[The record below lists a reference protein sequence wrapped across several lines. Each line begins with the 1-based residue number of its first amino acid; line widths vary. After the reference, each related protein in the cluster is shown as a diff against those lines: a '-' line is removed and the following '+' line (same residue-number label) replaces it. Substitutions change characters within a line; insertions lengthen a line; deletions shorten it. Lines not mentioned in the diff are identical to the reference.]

1 MKERLI
7 NHVSLTRRLRQ
18 LLVLFALLLTSQVTW
33 AEDYDLWIGETQV
46 TSDNWSNIQNDNIK
60 VGYARFIRGN
70 DGSNTLELHNI
81 QTKDCIK
88 SGLGDLTIELY
99 GHNRIGYIANDED
112 TPAIYSTNNGTLTLT
127 KGSTHASLYVESMMV
142 TSAIFGFSSFN
153 YSGFSVNPSENTSYS
168 TVSGLNDGENGIEI
182 ATFYTG
188 SLYPIWVGETQV
200 TSANLDDIKDDN
212 ISEGTVSYD
221 PETNTL
227 TLDNVIADMGN
238 DAPHFIEST
247 VQNLKVKLYDYNK
260 VTLDGE
266 MYGNQICFVKYTGVA
281 SETTPTLAF
290 ETSWQND
297 GYNEVIGQLRIDGS
311 TDETI
316 VAQDYSVSNTFEVT
330 AIYLDPEEAGNATT
344 GWKRGIH
351 EKDPN
356 NNSPDPDY
364 VKIWYLEVYDLWI
377 GSGRVLSS
385 ALEAGQSGGPIY
397 NPVNNTLDYNSTNS
411 FPIKSSLPELKISV
425 NGSAC
430 GINYDSP
437 STAAIT
443 FQATDQQ
450 TTGTLKFVVPEEA
463 ASNPINKFTV
473 NCELG
478 VISGFSSVTI
488 EEPLALRTPATAPE
502 TWGASTTQVV
512 ISTFDDSNLFGG
524 GDGSEESPYEIS
536 TPQELFLFTQKYN
549 AKELSSLSC
558 YVELGDDIDCAGLQ
572 GFEPIGTSVKPFIG
586 HFDGASHKISNLLYE
601 AGSEDDYAGL
611 FCKVGDYDDDEPAPG
626 YVLNLTLENC
636 TFRNGNKYNG
646 AIAGILNKGTIDN
659 CTVTS
664 CTISSET
671 SGPSSGG
678 IVGEQLGGSI
688 TDCIVSGSTIAATS
702 TTGGLAGGIVAYIM
716 GSATVSECQVTGTD
730 EKPTTITCSSNYYDS
745 ASNCTGGIVGNCSD
759 FNYDV
764 ISISNNKVS
773 GNTTISS
780 IDNDGGNN
788 TCAGAIVGNK
798 GNASFSNNYYYY
810 SVTTSTKNGE
820 AEVVERSGYQQRG
833 TGVSSYDEQ
842 LQVVTED
849 YDIVTDNGA
858 MLYTKLLIIPEEY
871 SEYIIPDR
879 NAKYY
884 AWSDDDD
891 ENGILVAPGQP
902 IELNVILPSTANSVS
917 SISVLYGTDQTAN
930 IELTK
935 TEDGI
940 CFYTITEMPDANATL
955 NVTFTTKPTIWIGSV
970 EVNQDGTF
978 SDYSEDVV
986 SFDSQTNTL
995 TLNGINCDGD
1005 ITSGLDELT
1014 IKVTGTNN
1022 QISKIVSLN
1031 PAATLTFEKA
1041 SAADAA
1047 SLSLSTAQMAV
1058 ASSVIS
1064 GFASIDFGDMYLS
1077 SSTPYQYDTTNK
1089 LLVNAIAEETE
1100 ELTSAT
1106 ITSETAYPLWVG
1118 GTQVTGSSVVSDKIT
1133 RNGVYEGEDYGIT
1146 FTAGE
1151 TNLLQLKR
1159 VGIHIAESHKPAIVS
1174 GLDNLTI
1181 QLEDRNEIN
1190 FYGDYACYMVASA
1203 KENATLTFKASGDDA
1218 LLTANIGDSQYIGSP
1233 ANGFQTVSYDNNLVY
1248 IAYGTSTQYIKKLD
1262 APRVSLSDGY
1272 LMLSS
1277 YESSADNMESLIIK
1291 YSVDYVDTSLTDIT
1305 NETYTE
1311 GTSPEISS
1319 PCTITAHAE
1328 YNGKI
1333 GIEATA
1339 KYFGFTE
1346 PLTVTYNGTAFELTT
1361 ADLPALA
1368 PAVADGDDV
1377 TYQIGGVSE
1386 GTAVTY
1392 DEQTEKYMVQGIGT
1406 ADLEINL
1413 MQGDNTPYQVLN
1425 EVASLTV
1432 NVVAAL
1438 DIEFVDDNSWA
1449 SYYATENLTV
1459 PTGLTAYV
1467 VSDVDEESGAVTVTS
1482 IGYIPKNNAILLQRE
1497 ENGAASGYTAGA
1509 YTGTTTT
1516 VNNLLSGSPNTT
1528 DISSL
1533 GSGPVYVLFN
1543 DKFKRA
1549 ISGTIPARR
1558 AYLVP
1563 GAAVAPTSAP
1573 QYLTINIVDGNSTA
1587 IDTLTVDDSSND
1599 SWYTID
1605 GLKLN
1610 GKPQR
1615 KGLYINNGKKVYI
1628 NNNK

>member
-18 LLVLFALLLTSQVTW
+18 LLVLLTLLLMPLGAW
-33 AEDYDLWIGETQV
+33 A
-46 TSDNWSNIQNDNIK
+46 DNFS
-60 VGYARFIRGN
+60 GG
-70 DGSNTLELHNI
+70 DGT
-81 QTKDCIK
+81 
-88 SGLGDLTIELY
+88 
-99 GHNRIGYIANDED
+99 AN
-112 TPAIYSTNNGTLTLT
+112 
-127 KGSTHASLYVESMMV
+127 
-142 TSAIFGFSSFN
+142 
-153 YSGFSVNPSENTSYS
+153 NPY
-168 TVSGLNDGENGIEI
+168 
-182 ATFYTG
+182 
-188 SLYPIWVGETQV
+188 
-200 TSANLDDIKDDN
+200 
-212 ISEGTVSYD
+212 
-221 PETNTL
+221 
-227 TLDNVIADMGN
+227 
-238 DAPHFIEST
+238 
-247 VQNLKVKLYDYNK
+247 
-260 VTLDGE
+260 
-266 MYGNQICFVKYTGVA
+266 
-281 SETTPTLAF
+281 
-290 ETSWQND
+290 
-297 GYNEVIGQLRIDGS
+297 
-311 TDETI
+311 
-316 VAQDYSVSNTFEVT
+316 
-330 AIYLDPEEAGNATT
+330 
-344 GWKRGIH
+344 
-351 EKDPN
+351 
-356 NNSPDPDY
+356 
-364 VKIWYLEVYDLWI
+364 
-377 GSGRVLSS
+377 VLSS
-385 ALEAGQSGGPIY
+385 A
-397 NPVNNTLDYNSTNS
+397 
-411 FPIKSSLPELKISV
+411 
-425 NGSAC
+425 
-430 GINYDSP
+430 
-437 STAAIT
+437 
-443 FQATDQQ
+443 TD
-450 TTGTLKFVVPEEA
+450 LANF
-463 ASNPINKFTV
+463 AS
-473 NCELG
+473 
-478 VISGFSSVTI
+478 
-488 EEPLALRTPATAPE
+488 
-502 TWGASTTQVV
+502 Q
-512 ISTFDDSNLFGG
+512 
-524 GDGSEESPYEIS
+524 
-536 TPQELFLFTQKYN
+536 YN
-549 AKELSSLSC
+549 ASELASDC
-558 YVELGDDIDCAGLQ
+558 YVELGDDIDCTGLQ
-572 GFEPIGTSVKPFIG
+572 GFEPIGTPEKPFIG

-611 FCKVGDYDDDEPAPG
+611 FRQVGDDDDDEPAPG

-636 TFRNGNKYNG
+636 TFRNGNMNNG

-678 IVGEQLGGSI
+678 IVGELFGGSI
-688 TDCIVSGSTIAATS
+688 TNCTVSGSTIAATS

-716 GSATVSECQVTGTD
+716 GSATVSGCQVTGTD

-780 IDNDGGNN
+780 VDNYGGDN

-810 SVTTSTKNGE
+810 TVVTSTKNGE

-995 TLNGINCDGD
+995 TLNGINYDGD

-1022 QISKIVSLN
+1022 QIGKIVSLN
-1031 PAATLTFEKA
+1031 PEATLTFAKA

-1438 DIEFVDDNSWA
+1438 DFEFIGSNLWA
-1449 SYYATENLTV
+1449 SYYSTEDENLNV
-1459 PTGLTAYV
+1459 PEGLTAYV
-1467 VSDVDEESGAVTVTS
+1467 VSAVNEETGAVTVTS
-1482 IGYIPKNNAILLQRE
+1482 IGYIPAGEAILLQRE
-1497 ENGAASGYTAGA
+1497 ANGAASGYTTTA
-1509 YTGTTTT
+1509 YTDDPDEFT
-1516 VNNLLSGSPNTT
+1516 NLLRGSEDET
-1528 DISSL
+1528 DVSNQDHS
-1533 GSGPVYVLFN
+1533 VYVLFN

-1573 QYLTINIVDGNSTA
+1573 QYLTITIVDGNSTA

>member
-18 LLVLFALLLTSQVTW
+18 LLVLLTLLLMPLGAW
-33 AEDYDLWIGETQV
+33 A
-46 TSDNWSNIQNDNIK
+46 DNFS
-60 VGYARFIRGN
+60 GG
-70 DGSNTLELHNI
+70 DGT
-81 QTKDCIK
+81 
-88 SGLGDLTIELY
+88 
-99 GHNRIGYIANDED
+99 AN
-112 TPAIYSTNNGTLTLT
+112 
-127 KGSTHASLYVESMMV
+127 
-142 TSAIFGFSSFN
+142 
-153 YSGFSVNPSENTSYS
+153 NPY
-168 TVSGLNDGENGIEI
+168 
-182 ATFYTG
+182 
-188 SLYPIWVGETQV
+188 
-200 TSANLDDIKDDN
+200 
-212 ISEGTVSYD
+212 
-221 PETNTL
+221 
-227 TLDNVIADMGN
+227 
-238 DAPHFIEST
+238 
-247 VQNLKVKLYDYNK
+247 
-260 VTLDGE
+260 
-266 MYGNQICFVKYTGVA
+266 
-281 SETTPTLAF
+281 
-290 ETSWQND
+290 
-297 GYNEVIGQLRIDGS
+297 
-311 TDETI
+311 
-316 VAQDYSVSNTFEVT
+316 
-330 AIYLDPEEAGNATT
+330 
-344 GWKRGIH
+344 
-351 EKDPN
+351 
-356 NNSPDPDY
+356 
-364 VKIWYLEVYDLWI
+364 
-377 GSGRVLSS
+377 VLSS
-385 ALEAGQSGGPIY
+385 A
-397 NPVNNTLDYNSTNS
+397 
-411 FPIKSSLPELKISV
+411 
-425 NGSAC
+425 
-430 GINYDSP
+430 
-437 STAAIT
+437 
-443 FQATDQQ
+443 TD
-450 TTGTLKFVVPEEA
+450 LANF
-463 ASNPINKFTV
+463 AS
-473 NCELG
+473 
-478 VISGFSSVTI
+478 
-488 EEPLALRTPATAPE
+488 
-502 TWGASTTQVV
+502 Q
-512 ISTFDDSNLFGG
+512 
-524 GDGSEESPYEIS
+524 
-536 TPQELFLFTQKYN
+536 YN
-549 AKELSSLSC
+549 ASELASDC
-558 YVELGDDIDCAGLQ
+558 YVELGDDIDCTGLQ
-572 GFEPIGTSVKPFIG
+572 GFEPIGTPEKPFIG

-611 FCKVGDYDDDEPAPG
+611 FRQVGDDDDDEPAPG

-636 TFRNGNKYNG
+636 TFRNGNMNNG

-678 IVGEQLGGSI
+678 IVGELFGGSI
-688 TDCIVSGSTIAATS
+688 TNCTVSGSTIAATS

-716 GSATVSECQVTGTD
+716 GSATVSGCQVTGTD

-780 IDNDGGNN
+780 VDNYGGDN

-810 SVTTSTKNGE
+810 TVVTSTKNGE

-995 TLNGINCDGD
+995 TLNGINYDGD

-1022 QISKIVSLN
+1022 QIGKIVSLN
-1031 PAATLTFEKA
+1031 PEATLTFAKA

-1438 DIEFVDDNSWA
+1438 DFEFIGSNLWA
-1449 SYYATENLTV
+1449 SYYSTEDENLNV
-1459 PTGLTAYV
+1459 PEGLTAYV
-1467 VSDVDEESGAVTVTS
+1467 VSAVNEETGAVTVTS
-1482 IGYIPKNNAILLQRE
+1482 IGYIPAGEAILLQRE
-1497 ENGAASGYTAGA
+1497 ANGAASGYTTTA
-1509 YTGTTTT
+1509 YTDDPDEFT
-1516 VNNLLSGSPNTT
+1516 NLLRGSEDET
-1528 DISSL
+1528 DVSNQDHS
-1533 GSGPVYVLFN
+1533 VYVLFN

-1573 QYLTINIVDGNSTA
+1573 QYLTITIVDGNSTA

-1599 SWYTID
+1599 SWYSID

>member
-1 MKERLI
+1 MPLG
-7 NHVSLTRRLRQ
+7 
-18 LLVLFALLLTSQVTW
+18 AW
-33 AEDYDLWIGETQV
+33 A
-46 TSDNWSNIQNDNIK
+46 DNFS
-60 VGYARFIRGN
+60 GG
-70 DGSNTLELHNI
+70 DGT
-81 QTKDCIK
+81 
-88 SGLGDLTIELY
+88 
-99 GHNRIGYIANDED
+99 AN
-112 TPAIYSTNNGTLTLT
+112 
-127 KGSTHASLYVESMMV
+127 
-142 TSAIFGFSSFN
+142 
-153 YSGFSVNPSENTSYS
+153 NPY
-168 TVSGLNDGENGIEI
+168 
-182 ATFYTG
+182 
-188 SLYPIWVGETQV
+188 
-200 TSANLDDIKDDN
+200 
-212 ISEGTVSYD
+212 
-221 PETNTL
+221 
-227 TLDNVIADMGN
+227 
-238 DAPHFIEST
+238 
-247 VQNLKVKLYDYNK
+247 
-260 VTLDGE
+260 
-266 MYGNQICFVKYTGVA
+266 
-281 SETTPTLAF
+281 
-290 ETSWQND
+290 
-297 GYNEVIGQLRIDGS
+297 
-311 TDETI
+311 
-316 VAQDYSVSNTFEVT
+316 
-330 AIYLDPEEAGNATT
+330 
-344 GWKRGIH
+344 
-351 EKDPN
+351 
-356 NNSPDPDY
+356 
-364 VKIWYLEVYDLWI
+364 
-377 GSGRVLSS
+377 VLSS
-385 ALEAGQSGGPIY
+385 A
-397 NPVNNTLDYNSTNS
+397 
-411 FPIKSSLPELKISV
+411 
-425 NGSAC
+425 
-430 GINYDSP
+430 
-437 STAAIT
+437 
-443 FQATDQQ
+443 TD
-450 TTGTLKFVVPEEA
+450 LANF
-463 ASNPINKFTV
+463 AS
-473 NCELG
+473 
-478 VISGFSSVTI
+478 
-488 EEPLALRTPATAPE
+488 
-502 TWGASTTQVV
+502 Q
-512 ISTFDDSNLFGG
+512 
-524 GDGSEESPYEIS
+524 
-536 TPQELFLFTQKYN
+536 YN
-549 AKELSSLSC
+549 ASELASDC

-572 GFEPIGTSVKPFIG
+572 GFEPIGTPVKPFIG

-611 FCKVGDYDDDEPAPG
+611 FRNVGDDDDDEPAPG

-636 TFRNGNKYNG
+636 TFRNGNMNNG

-678 IVGEQLGGSI
+678 IVGELFGGSI
-688 TDCIVSGSTIAATS
+688 TNCTVSGSTIAATS

-716 GSATVSECQVTGTD
+716 GSATVSGCQVTGTD

-780 IDNDGGNN
+780 VDNYGGDN

-849 YDIVTDNGA
+849 YDIVTDNGV
-858 MLYTKLLIIPEEY
+858 MLYNTKKLTINMEHVAEGG
-871 SEYIIPDR
+871 PDGWYEPLS
-879 NAKYY
+879 NYQ
-884 AWSDDDD
+884 
-891 ENGILVAPGQP
+891 NGIFYLVPGQ
-902 IELNVILPSTANSVS
+902 ETNVMLQPDDNYSITSVS
-917 SISVLYGTDQTAN
+917 LSYTTTEGGDPTVVNLENDGEGN
-930 IELTK
+930 IFESS
-935 TEDGI
+935 
-940 CFYTITEMPDANATL
+940 FVMPDYEATL
-955 NVTFTTKPTIWIGSV
+955 NVAYIAKPSIWIGDK
-970 EVNQDGTF
+970 EVREDGTF
-978 SDYSEDVV
+978 PDYDEDVA
-986 SFDSQTNTL
+986 SFNSQTNTL
-995 TLNGINCDGD
+995 TLNGISYSGE
-1005 ITSGLDELT
+1005 ITSGLDALT
-1014 IKVTGTNN
+1014 IKVTGTSN
-1022 QISKIVSLN
+1022 QIGKIVSLN
-1031 PAATLTFEKA
+1031 PEATLTFAKA

-1118 GTQVTGSSVVSDKIT
+1118 GTQITGSSVVSDKIT

-1311 GTSPEISS
+1311 GTSPAISS

-1346 PLTVTYNGTAFELTT
+1346 PLTITYNGTAFELTT
-1361 ADLPALA
+1361 ADLPALV
-1368 PAVADGDDV
+1368 PAVADGDDM
-1377 TYQIGGVSE
+1377 TYIIGGVSE
-1386 GTAVTY
+1386 SAAVTY

-1406 ADLEINL
+1406 AVLNINL

-1482 IGYIPKNNAILLQRE
+1482 IGYIPKNNAVLLERE
-1497 ENGAASGYTAGA
+1497 QNGAASGYTAGA

-1558 AYLVP
+1558 AYLAL
-1563 GAAVAPTSAP
+1563 GAAVAPTNAP
-1573 QYLTINIVDGNSTA
+1573 QYLTISIVDGNSTA

-1599 SWYTID
+1599 SWYSID